1 MVVIGELRWATQT
14 DRDTIRRPILRTPG
28 AAGKALSRKRSP
40 TMHTVGLLAEAT
52 DLARQLEYTVR
63 EEYLE
68 GAGGGHCSFGG
79 KKWLL
84 LDVTQS
90 AEEQL
95 NDVTDA
101 LRDETGVWRLAVS
114 APLAEMLQLT
124 RAA

>member
-1 MVVIGELRWATQT
+1 
-14 DRDTIRRPILRTPG
+14 
-28 AAGKALSRKRSP
+28 
-40 TMHTVGLLAEAT
+40 MHTAGLLAEAT
-52 DLARQLEYTVR
+52 DLARQLEYQVR

-95 NDVTDA
+95 NDVADA
-101 LRDETGVWRLAVS
+101 LRDEAGVWRLAVS

>member
-1 MVVIGELRWATQT
+1 
-14 DRDTIRRPILRTPG
+14 
-28 AAGKALSRKRSP
+28 
-40 TMHTVGLLAEAT
+40 MHTAGLLAEAT
-52 DLARQLEYTVR
+52 DLARQLDYQVR

-95 NDVTDA
+95 SDVADA
-101 LRDETGVWRLAVS
+101 LRNEIGVWRLKVS

>member
-1 MVVIGELRWATQT
+1 
-14 DRDTIRRPILRTPG
+14 
-28 AAGKALSRKRSP
+28 
-40 TMHTVGLLAEAT
+40 MHTTELLAEAT
-52 DLARQLEYTVR
+52 GLARKLDYQVR

-84 LDVTQS
+84 LDVTQTT
-90 AEEQL
+90 EEQL
-95 NDVTDA
+95 SDVTDA
-101 LRDETGVWRLAVS
+101 LREEIGVWRLAVS